1 MMKNF
6 DLESYIKD
14 LSPELQEK
22 ARACTSVE
30 ELLKLA
36 DENNIELSADQLE
49 AVAGGSVYTAGSPY
63 FNYHLT
69 NPTYCYYCRIEGK
82 STGEK
87 TKNEVACSSSQE
99 YSYKYRCE
107 KCGDEWWVSGQ
118 YTGGTGG
125 ATGGW

>member
-1 MMKNF
+1 MKKI

-22 ARACTSVE
+22 ARACTSVK

-36 DENNIELSADQLE
+36 DENNIELSPDQLDD
-49 AVAGGSVYTAGSPY
+49 VIGGTAFTAGTPA

-69 NPTYCYYCRIEGK
+69 NPTYCYNCRIEGK
-82 STGEK
+82 PTGEK
-87 TKNEVACSSSQE
+87 RKNEVACSSSQE
-99 YSYKYRCE
+99 YGYKYRCD

-118 YTGGTGG
+118 QTGG